1 VTPVT
6 VDDERP
12 LTARSVL
19 ASLLLGTEPP
29 WLSTPVLLRGAALFG
44 IAEGAT
50 RTALSRMV
58 AAGEAVAEGSGYRL
72 RGRLLDR
79 HARQRTSRLA
89 EVQDWSGQ
97 WRMAVV
103 ASGAR
108 PAAERA
114 ELRAAMTTLRLAEL
128 RDGVWLRPDN
138 LVGWPTG
145 RSAAIVA
152 AQCRW
157 LSAAPD
163 EDPVQL
169 AAGLWDLVAWAR
181 QAEVLLKAG
190 DVLRPQLEGGDKAAL
205 APGFVQSANVLRH
218 LQADPLLPPELQP
231 DGWPGAPLRQSY
243 SAFDRAYRTVLA
255 DWLRGAR

>member
-1 VTPVT
+1 MT
-6 VDDERP
+6 VEDERP

-50 RTALSRMV
+50 RTALSRMA

-79 HARQRTSRLA
+79 HARQRASRLA
-89 EVQDWSGQ
+89 ELQPWTGR

-103 ASGAR
+103 VDRAR

-114 ELRAAMTTLRLAEL
+114 ELRAAATTLRLAEL

-138 LVGWPTG
+138 LADWPTG
-145 RSAAIVA
+145 RAAAVVA

-157 LSAAPD
+157 LSAVPD

-169 AAGLWDLVAWAR
+169 ALGLWDLAAWAQ
-181 QAEVLLKAG
+181 QAERLLEAVHQLGPELEAG
-190 DVLRPQLEGGDKAAL
+190 DTAAL
-205 APGFVQSANVLRH
+205 APGFVLSANVLRH
-218 LQADPLLPPELQP
+218 LQADPLLPLELLPE
-231 DGWPGAPLRQSY
+231 GWPGTRLRESY
-243 SAFDRAYRTVLA
+243 DAFDRAYRAVLA
-255 DWLRGAR
+255 GWLRGAR